1 MFSCP
6 NCKRVVG
13 EYPETGV
20 LVVVCAHCTF
30 KYELS
35 AGAVKSMSS
44 RRVEVS
50 AATAREDATYARR
63 FELTIQASPR
73 ETLRFT
79 FDTDR
84 ADEWIRIPPGN
95 VVDVVFSMRVESREE
110 LLYIVDRTSCER
122 FVLARAGT
130 RSRQRALLYGSG
142 LAVLAGIGAVALA
155 VPAIGVIGVVLATGF
170 AASKGFAFA
179 LKPRHGIGAGEL
191 ETLNVQQG
199 LLGQK
204 RTLLQS
210 RSEVVAEIE
219 TRRALKQRLGDLRA
233 RMVSVALDAYAPRI
247 ETIARALASL
257 DAQLAVDEQL
267 LAEYDRTIQIIDIEY
282 DSMAAADAMPSDG
295 GGAILES
302 RLAEL
307 RGVEDLRAET
317 TRRLAANAEVEQLL
331 RTHSG

>member
-13 EYPETGV
+13 EYPGTGV

-35 AGAVKSMSS
+35 AGAVKSLAS
-44 RRVEVS
+44 RRVEVRP
-50 AATAREDATYARR
+50 ATAREDATYVRR
-63 FELTIQASPR
+63 FELTIATSRR

-95 VVDVVFSMRVESREE
+95 VVDVVFSMRGESREE

-142 LAVLAGIGAVALA
+142 VAVLAGIGAVALA
-155 VPAIGVIGVVLATGF
+155 VPAIGVMGVVLATGF
-170 AASKGFAFA
+170 AATKGFAFA
-179 LKPRHGIGAGEL
+179 LTLRHGIGAGEL

-210 RSEVVAEIE
+210 RSDVVAEIE

-267 LAEYDRTIQIIDIEY
+267 LAEYDRTIQIVDIEY
-282 DSMAAADAMPSDG
+282 DSMAAADAMPAD
-295 GGAILES
+295 GGAILDS

>member
-1 MFSCP
+1 MCSSS
-6 NCKRVVG
+6 
-13 EYPETGV
+13 
-20 LVVVCAHCTF
+20 CAHT
-30 KYELS
+30 L
-35 AGAVKSMSS
+35 
-44 RRVEVS
+44 R
-50 AATAREDATYARR
+50 
-63 FELTIQASPR
+63 R

-142 LAVLAGIGAVALA
+142 VAVLAGIGAVALA
-155 VPAIGVIGVVLATGF
+155 VPAIGVMGVVLATGF
-170 AASKGFAFA
+170 AATKGFAFV
-179 LKPRHGIGAGEL
+179 LTLTLRHGIGAGEL

-210 RSEVVAEIE
+210 RSDVVAEIE

-267 LAEYDRTIQIIDIEY
+267 LAEYDRTIQIVDIEY
-282 DSMAAADAMPSDG
+282 DSMAAADAMPAD

-302 RLAEL
+302 RLSEL